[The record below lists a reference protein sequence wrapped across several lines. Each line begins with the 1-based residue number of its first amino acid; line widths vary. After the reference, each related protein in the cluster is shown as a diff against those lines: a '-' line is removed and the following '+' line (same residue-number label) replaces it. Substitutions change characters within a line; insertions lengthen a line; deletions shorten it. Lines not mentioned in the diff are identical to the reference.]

1 MNANPHSGSQPESK
15 DSGAVTQRRKK
26 DQSIF
31 LDYADIVTN
40 VISSNCC
47 FRKREF
53 IKLHIAEDGKTK
65 KIVSLNISYDSIHA
79 TSVSN
84 PLCG

>member
-47 FRKREF
+47 LEK
-53 IKLHIAEDGKTK
+53 G
-65 KIVSLNISYDSIHA
+65 SS
-79 TSVSN
+79 SN
-84 PLCG
+84 YI